1 MCREALSGNFTS
13 DGNNLELGL
22 CAELIKWQN
31 ILTLSREAP
40 D

>member
-1 MCREALSGNFTS
+1 MCREAFSSNFTS

-31 ILTLSREAP
+31 ILNLFQEAP